1 MGANICIRTCA
12 CVHMWF
18 EQERARATTRAQEFE
33 GVRVK
38 EATASTTAAATA
50 RERVWATRGHEK
62 AREGEEGGK
71 KATATVREV
80 GTRGRCERA
89 RAGGREHTRWAMGM
103 VAAQHILMQVV
114 MNGGG
119 AGAREGEEGRE
130 GNGDSGARGQGQVT
144 ESTHDGKRVWWL
156 PDAF

>member
-38 EATASTTAAATA
+38 EATASMTAAATA

-71 KATATVREV
+71 KVTATVREV
-80 GTRGRCERA
+80 
-89 RAGGREHTRWAMGM
+89 
-103 VAAQHILMQVV
+103 AQEVGV
-114 MNGGG
+114 
-119 AGAREGEEGRE
+119 
-130 GNGDSGARGQGQVT
+130 RGQGQVA
-144 ESTHDGKRVWWL
+144 ESTHDGQRAWWL
-156 PDAF
+156 PNTF